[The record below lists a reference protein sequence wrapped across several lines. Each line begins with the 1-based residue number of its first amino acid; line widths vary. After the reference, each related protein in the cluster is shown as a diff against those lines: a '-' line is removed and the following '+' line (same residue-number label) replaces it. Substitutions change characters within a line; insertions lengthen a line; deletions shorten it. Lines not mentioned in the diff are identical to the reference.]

1 VAGDG
6 ALLVDPT
13 DTDAIAEAI
22 NRVLDDHGLAD
33 ELQWR
38 GRRQAAGYSW
48 RRADEGLVALY
59 RRAADRSSAR

>member
-1 VAGDG
+1 MASEG

-33 ELQWR
+33 ELVRR

-48 RRADEGLVALY
+48 RRAAEGLVALY
-59 RRAADRSSAR
+59 RRAADSPSGT